1 MLYLKRKSKKE
12 NRMEFVAEDGKRIVI
27 TSKSDPRCVSLLD
40 TYTKNAE
47 VPLRRIL

>member
-1 MLYLKRKSKKE
+1 MYLKRKQKTE
-12 NRMEFVAEDGKRIVI
+12 NRMEFISGDGKRIVI

-47 VPLRRIL
+47 VPLKRVL